1 MVMQSYDQFLEQF
14 QQRAERY
21 VAEFDESI
29 RAVQKELEQRR
40 KKGETTAHAQHVHE
54 ASGLDEQLRWVHAR
68 QENNGEQ
75 ARAAAPT
82 HKTPQP
88 PPLRQPSRRRPVR
101 GIKTAGW

>member
-1 MVMQSYDQFLEQF
+1 MVMQSYDQFLEQC
-14 QQRAERY
+14 QQRAERD

-54 ASGLDEQLRWVHAR
+54 TSGLDEQLRWVHAR

-75 ARAAAPT
+75 VRAAPA

-101 GIKTAGW
+101 GIKMAGW

>member
-54 ASGLDEQLRWVHAR
+54 APGFDEQLRWVHTR

-75 ARAAAPT
+75 VRAAPA

>member
-1 MVMQSYDQFLEQF
+1 MQSYDQFLEQF

-29 RAVQKELEQRR
+29 RAVQKELEQRH
-40 KKGETTAHAQHVHE
+40 KKGETTAHTQHVHE

-82 HKTPQP
+82 HKTP
-88 PPLRQPSRRRPVR
+88 RRRPVR

>member
-1 MVMQSYDQFLEQF
+1 MQSYDQFLEQF

-29 RAVQKELEQRR
+29 RAVQKELEQRH

-54 ASGLDEQLRWVHAR
+54 APGLDEQLRWVHTR

-75 ARAAAPT
+75 VRAAPA

-101 GIKTAGW
+101 GIKTAGG

>member
-1 MVMQSYDQFLEQF
+1 MQSYDQFLEQF

-54 ASGLDEQLRWVHAR
+54 APGIDEQLRWVHTR

-75 ARAAAPT
+75 VRAAPA

>member
-1 MVMQSYDQFLEQF
+1 MQSYDQFLEQF

-21 VAEFDESI
+21 VAECDESI

-54 ASGLDEQLRWVHAR
+54 APGLDEQLRWVHTR

-75 ARAAAPT
+75 VRAAPA

>member
-40 KKGETTAHAQHVHE
+40 KKGRNH
-54 ASGLDEQLRWVHAR
+54 SAR
-68 QENNGEQ
+68 PTC
-75 ARAAAPT
+75 ARGFRA
-82 HKTPQP
+82 
-88 PPLRQPSRRRPVR
+88 
-101 GIKTAGW
+101 

>member
-1 MVMQSYDQFLEQF
+1 MQSYDQFLEQF

-54 ASGLDEQLRWVHAR
+54 ASGLDEQLRGVNAR
-68 QENNGEQ
+68 GGNTGG
-75 ARAAAPT
+75 ARAQDTSAATPAATLPT
-82 HKTPQP
+82 ATC
-88 PPLRQPSRRRPVR
+88 S
-101 GIKTAGW
+101 GN